1 MKTKL
6 SWITLLLLLGVG
18 ISSILLTSCE
28 KLKEATTFK
37 FKVDL
42 PDGRYS
48 IDASS
53 LLKTERVL
61 FSQSSSIN
69 IDSIVGARNG
79 LVEGI
84 SFYKLRFSIASPETA
99 KLNWLYSARV
109 MVTSDGGAPIEI
121 ATSPVI
127 NATDSSI
134 DFLVKE
140 VDVLAVLKK
149 PFILT
154 IYGNLNGNIPTLP
167 MDLKLESGIEI
178 TLSPF

>member
-1 MKTKL
+1 
-6 SWITLLLLLGVG
+6 
-18 ISSILLTSCE
+18 
-28 KLKEATTFK
+28 
-37 FKVDL
+37 
-42 PDGRYS
+42 
-48 IDASS
+48 
-53 LLKTERVL
+53 
-61 FSQSSSIN
+61 
-69 IDSIVGARNG
+69 
-79 LVEGI
+79 
-84 SFYKLRFSIASPETA
+84 
-99 KLNWLYSARV
+99 